1 MALSLL
7 VPRAFDAGL
16 ADRLAVGD
24 DRQDLHGRPRQAHRP
39 WRIQVPLHR
48 RGHVTGG
55 HQPELVAVAQQEL
68 ST

>member
-24 DRQDLHGRPRQAHRP
+24 DRQDLQGRPRQRHRS
-39 WRIQVPLHR
+39 RRVQVPLH
-48 RGHVTGG
+48 
-55 HQPELVAVAQQEL
+55 
-68 ST
+68 